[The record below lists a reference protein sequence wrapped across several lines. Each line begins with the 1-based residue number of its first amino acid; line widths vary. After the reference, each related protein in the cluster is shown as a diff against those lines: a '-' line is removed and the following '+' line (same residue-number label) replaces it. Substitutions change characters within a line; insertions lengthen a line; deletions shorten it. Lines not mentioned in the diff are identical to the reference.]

1 MRGELT
7 MAAKECLIL
16 NDLKT
21 AIQMEQDGKKFYED
35 AAQKAKDEG
44 TAEIFKYLAK
54 GEVYHILKIEEIYE
68 ALEKDPTWTETMCE
82 FNPPAEDPK
91 IFSAALAKGNMGTGD
106 VNDLKALEIGIKM
119 ETKSIEFY
127 QRLAKQ
133 AQDAKERRFLMSL
146 INEERGHYN
155 FLVDYRNYLLDPA
168 DWYYVKEMGH
178 VDGA

>member
-1 MRGELT
+1 

-21 AIQMEQDGKKFYED
+21 AIQMEQDGKKFYEE
-35 AAQKAKDEG
+35 AAQKAKSQG
-44 TAEIFKYLAK
+44 TAEIFQYLAK

-68 ALEKDPTWTETMCE
+68 ALEKDPNWTESMCE
-82 FNPPAEDPK
+82 FNASAEDPK
-91 IFSAALAKGNMGTGD
+91 IFSAALAKGNMGAGD
-106 VNDLKALEIGIKM
+106 ADDIKALEVGIQM

-127 QRLAKQ
+127 QRLARQ
-133 AQDAKERRFLMSL
+133 AHDDKERRFLMSL

-155 FLVDYRNYLLDPA
+155 NLIDYRNFLIDPA
-168 DWYYVKEMGH
+168 DWYYIHEGQN